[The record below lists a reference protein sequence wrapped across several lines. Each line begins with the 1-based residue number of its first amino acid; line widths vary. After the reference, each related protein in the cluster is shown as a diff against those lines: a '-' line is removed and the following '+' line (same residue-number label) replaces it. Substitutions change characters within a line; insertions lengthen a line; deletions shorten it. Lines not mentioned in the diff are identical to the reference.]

1 MARKFPNDIIDDSDA
16 NESGTFAD
24 QIV

>member
-1 MARKFPNDIIDDSDA
+1 MDDSDA

-24 QIV
+24 QIVWPLRRLPGV